1 MPTNKLWIEHTERAA
16 WQSVQ
21 ALREKLAEAERRAE
35 RMAPPV
41 QGWRELFAA
50 LDAARESHALGGETY
65 AELLRS
71 VLERLERAE
80 SERQALAARLAGE
93 APRVVA
99 EPAPAPAR
107 RRRRDESGAW
117 LEDELAE
124 RPSRSERRLFGEM
137 RARARELGG
146 ERPGADLEGA
156 LGDIETR
163 LAELPGLDSAE
174 ILDIAADLGAL
185 ALRLRPARG
194 HDDDD
199 DD

>member
-35 RMAPPV
+35 RLAPPAE
-41 QGWRELFAA
+41 GWRELFAG
-50 LDAARESHALGGETY
+50 LDTARESHALAGETY

-71 VLERLERAE
+71 VLERLERTEAE
-80 SERQALAARLAGE
+80 RRALQARLAGE
-93 APRVVA
+93 PPRVLA
-99 EPAPAPAR
+99 EPSPEPVR

-117 LEDELAE
+117 LEDELDGE
-124 RPSRSERRLFGEM
+124 RPSRSERRLFREM

-146 ERPGADLEGA
+146 VRPTADLEGA
-156 LGDIETR
+156 LGEIETR
-163 LAELPGLDSAE
+163 LAELAGLEPAE

-185 ALRLRPARG
+185 ALRLRPARDL
-194 HDDDD
+194 DDDD
-199 DD
+199 

>member
-71 VLERLERAE
+71 VLERLERLERAE
-80 SERQALAARLAGE
+80 SERQALTARLAGE
-93 APRVVA
+93 PPRRAAADARAPR
-99 EPAPAPAR
+99 R
-107 RRRRDESGAW
+107 RG
-117 LEDELAE
+117 
-124 RPSRSERRLFGEM
+124 
-137 RARARELGG
+137 
-146 ERPGADLEGA
+146 
-156 LGDIETR
+156 
-163 LAELPGLDSAE
+163 
-174 ILDIAADLGAL
+174 
-185 ALRLRPARG
+185 
-194 HDDDD
+194 
-199 DD
+199 